1 MSQLPCP
8 GGRCSH
14 RLVGAA
20 EEKNTSVTASEFAFL
35 AMGLILGLAAGAA
48 LVEVVRARPPSA
60 REVRVTMSTDAVPR
74 RRSSTLADQGSM
86 AAPQEPARGG
96 PADRRDGLTAA
107 PAGASERRTAVLSGP
122 APTEGVGE
130 GPIPGRIMR
139 PVFPLVDPGMAVAP
153 SMATGVA
160 VSGGLDP
167 MLDALRASAV
177 ASVNASMR
185 AATATAV
192 LDAEGSPRPAGGA
205 AAVDPS
211 PAAADR
217 PPTPTHTAH
226 ESDVAGHAVDDG
238 PCADLRRVADERCEL
253 ATRANEQATAAD
265 ETLRNAQRA
274 YDAHEART
282 SAAQAAADPRAV
294 RTAKDAA
301 QERFRQGRS
310 AAVTTNEVEA
320 AARSWLQDVNAINAE
335 AREASAALARER
347 AATQDLGLDLERR
360 SMEADAARISAE
372 GAQAACLEARETV
385 AACDE
390 ASSED
395 VPVPRPPWPTNAPGA
410 PFISDD
416 VDPDADPLAAALS
429 GGGST
434 PRVFR
439 LVRGDRAAMGEVI
452 IALGGDDAE
461 ERRRWQLALAAFVD
475 AIIADAI
482 EAAALVFP
490 PDHPFWGPFTIEQDR
505 DIVRALSSLGYRFD
519 GLGGW
524 LDDRL
529 PSQRDLSLAL
539 GYAGLDPMRLRY
551 WPTDTEVAG
560 LFADVSV
567 AADEHLAGS
576 AGDLTLGEL
585 VSMLGRRADG
595 LAELWNNWGRI
606 RPLLLED
613 S

>member
-1 MSQLPCP
+1 M
-8 GGRCSH
+8 
-14 RLVGAA
+14 
-20 EEKNTSVTASEFAFL
+20 TASEFAFL

-74 RRSSTLADQGSM
+74 RRSTTLADRAGVTT
-86 AAPQEPARGG
+86 PQEPARGG
-96 PADRRDGLTAA
+96 PADRRDGMVAA
-107 PAGASERRTAVLSGP
+107 PAGATERRTAVLSGP
-122 APTEGVGE
+122 APAEGVGE

-139 PVFPLVDPGMAVAP
+139 PVFPLRDPGTAAGP

-185 AATATAV
+185 APTATAV
-192 LDAEGSPRPAGGA
+192 LDTEGAPRPATGA
-205 AAVDPS
+205 DAVDRS
-211 PAAADR
+211 PAAADQ
-217 PPTPTHTAH
+217 PSTPTQAAP
-226 ESDVAGHAVDDG
+226 ESDITGHAVHDG

-253 ATRANEQATAAD
+253 ATRSREQAAAAD
-265 ETLRNAQRA
+265 DMLRSGQRA
-274 YDAHEART
+274 YDEHEARAG
-282 SAAQAAADPRAV
+282 AAQAAADPRAI
-294 RTAKDAA
+294 RAAKDAA
-301 QERFRQGRS
+301 QERFRQERS
-310 AAVTTNEVEA
+310 ASVTTDEVEA
-320 AARSWLQDVNAINAE
+320 AARSWLQDVNAINVE
-335 AREASAALARER
+335 AREATAALAREQ
-347 AATQDLGLDLERR
+347 AATQGLGLDLERR

-372 GAQAACLEARETV
+372 SAEAACLEAREAV

-390 ASSED
+390 TSIEEGGVA
-395 VPVPRPPWPTNAPGA
+395 RPPSPIHAPGA
-410 PFISDD
+410 PFVSDD
-416 VDPDADPLAAALS
+416 ADPDADPLAAALS
-429 GGGST
+429 GGGT

-439 LVRGDRAAMGEVI
+439 LVRGDRAAMGEI
-452 IALGGDDAE
+452 IVALGGDDADD
-461 ERRRWQLALAAFVD
+461 RRRWQLALAGLVE
-475 AIIADAI
+475 AIVADAI

-490 PDHPFWGPFTIEQDR
+490 PDHPFWGPFTVEQDR
-505 DIVRALSSLGYRFD
+505 DIVRALASLGYRFD

-524 LDDRL
+524 LDERF
-529 PSQRDLSLAL
+529 PSQRDMSLAL
-539 GYAGLDPMRLRY
+539 GYAGLDPMRMRH
-551 WPTDTEVAG
+551 WPTDTEMAG

-576 AGDLTLGEL
+576 AGELTLGEL

-595 LAELWNNWGRI
+595 LAELWNHWGRI